1 MFLRSQRTIS
11 FRQDGRRLHPSG
23 ICFMNFYPRSFSAKK
38 PSLLFAFTFTCVAL
52 CFLLCFGY
60 WFIYLNIQTLRH
72 RVDRCMNY
80 HDTDLSPCA
89 KVCNL
94 LCTVIGYMFFSLIS
108 SIDPFESNDRLFKRR
123 LPLVYYTWKRVFR
136 SFSPPRT
143 YMCIFVGDRRSWR
156 EWTELLYQVRWVRRW
171 SGRTWCIYETEAPTH
186 LGAASSWNYG
196 RTEEGTKGT
205 QGMPFTMMP
214 YNGRIDRS
222 LPITYVTFSWTQPL
236 CSKWQN
242 LMFLELHFF
251 A

>member
-23 ICFMNFYPRSFSAKK
+23 ICFMNFYSRSFSAKK

-108 SIDPFESNDRLFKRR
+108 SIDPFESNRSPFQTT
-123 LPLVYYTWKRVFR
+123 P
-136 SFSPPRT
+136 SFSVLHLET
-143 YMCIFVGDRRSWR
+143 CLSLFFSSEDLHVYIC
-156 EWTELLYQVRWVRRW
+156 RW
-171 SGRTWCIYETEAPTH
+171 SKILKRMNWTS
-186 LGAASSWNYG
+186 LSS
-196 RTEEGTKGT
+196 TV
-205 QGMPFTMMP
+205 
-214 YNGRIDRS
+214 S
-222 LPITYVTFSWTQPL
+222 
-236 CSKWQN
+236 
-242 LMFLELHFF
+242 
-251 A
+251 